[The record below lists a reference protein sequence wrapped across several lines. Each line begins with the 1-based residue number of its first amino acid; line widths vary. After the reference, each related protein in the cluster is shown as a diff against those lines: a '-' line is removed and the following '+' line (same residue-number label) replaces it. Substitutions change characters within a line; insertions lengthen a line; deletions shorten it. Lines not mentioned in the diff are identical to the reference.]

1 MGDEWYFHN
10 QNILKFLKKY
20 VEKFAKIDVR
30 SRPYF
35 DSWDFYKQLKDV
47 SLKINVGF
55 GHQSIENEMK
65 KYSLI
70 IGTNPSTTMFDI
82 LISKKPCIFFWD
94 QNLWT
99 CRSSAKHH
107 FQNLVDEKIL
117 FYDVNQGIKHLKTII
132 DDIPSWWNNKKRQKA
147 IKNF

>member
-82 LISKKPCIFFWD
+82 LISKKPCIFLGSKFMD
-94 QNLWT
+94 L
-99 CRSSAKHH
+99 
-107 FQNLVDEKIL
+107 
-117 FYDVNQGIKHLKTII
+117 
-132 DDIPSWWNNKKRQKA
+132 
-147 IKNF
+147 

>member
-94 QNLWT
+94 QNQ
-99 CRSSAKHH
+99 A
-107 FQNLVDEKIL
+107 
-117 FYDVNQGIKHLKTII
+117 IKHLKTII

-147 IKNF
+147 IKNFLENYCTLNSNFLSIWENFLYKGKNK